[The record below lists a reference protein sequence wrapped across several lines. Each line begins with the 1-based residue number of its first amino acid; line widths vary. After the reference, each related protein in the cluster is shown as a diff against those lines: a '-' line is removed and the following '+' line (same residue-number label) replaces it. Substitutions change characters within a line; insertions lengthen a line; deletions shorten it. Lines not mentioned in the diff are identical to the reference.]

1 MRTKNLINSCQLLA
15 LLLTFDHRHG
25 NFLFL
30 QSGRINFFPVLRGAI
45 KTLARKVQYSIGA
58 IQETFSFELNSSLP
72 VDGVTL
78 KGRVDT
84 FMAALQ

>member
-1 MRTKNLINSCQLLA
+1 LPLPSR
-15 LLLTFDHRHG
+15 
-25 NFLFL
+25 
-30 QSGRINFFPVLRGAI
+30 AI

>member
-1 MRTKNLINSCQLLA
+1 MGSSEVTLDELSKSLGPSTRQDIFPTIVALA
-15 LLLTFDHRHG
+15 IEG
-25 NFLFL
+25 N
-30 QSGRINFFPVLRGAI
+30 QD
-45 KTLARKVQYSIGA
+45 IGA
-58 IQETFSFELNSSLP
+58 QSSAFNRCHSKTFSFEVSSSLP

>member
-1 MRTKNLINSCQLLA
+1 
-15 LLLTFDHRHG
+15 
-25 NFLFL
+25 
-30 QSGRINFFPVLRGAI
+30 
-45 KTLARKVQYSIGA
+45 LARKVQHSIGA
-58 IQETFSFELNSSLP
+58 IQETFSFEVSSSLP